1 MKKIVEVAADSV
13 ASAWAAEKG
22 GAKRIELCENLP
34 QGGVTP
40 SYGKLLVVKEKC
52 NLPIN
57 VLIRPR
63 KGDFLYTSE
72 ELEVILKDVEI
83 CRELGMNGIVFG
95 ALTRDGNIDLEMTQ
109 LVFDCAKDM
118 DFTFHRA
125 FDLCQ
130 NPLEAIDQLKE
141 MGIKRILTSGQKPTA
156 PQGAENIASY
166 IQAAKGAIS
175 FMVGGGVR
183 PESVAPLLAIADIHE
198 FHTSGATPVKSQM
211 NFKGNTP
218 LGAEDPEAEFTWNQ
232 TNEEVIRALVDK
244 VGA

>member
-1 MKKIVEVAADSV
+1 MNKIVEVAADSI
-13 ASAWAAEKG
+13 ASALAAAKG

-40 SYGKLLVVKEKC
+40 SYGKLIGVQEKS

-63 KGDFLYTSE
+63 KGDFLYTPE
-72 ELEVILKDVEI
+72 ELEVILKDVDI
-83 CRELGMNGIVFG
+83 CRQLGMNGIVFG

-109 LVFDCAKDM
+109 LVFDHAKDM

-125 FDLCQ
+125 FDLCK
-130 NPLEAIDQLKE
+130 NPLEAIDQLRN
-141 MGIKRILTSGQKPTA
+141 MGVKRILTSGQKPTA
-156 PQGAENIASY
+156 PQGAENIKSY
-166 IQAAKGAIS
+166 IKAANGAIS

-183 PESVAPLLAIADIHE
+183 PESVAPLLAIEGIHE
-198 FHTSGATPVKSQM
+198 FHTSGATPVKSLM
-211 NFKGNTP
+211 EFKGNTP

-232 TNEEVIRALVDK
+232 TNEEVIRALVEK